1 MVKISG
7 LLKKKL
13 TTGHG
18 KSEIVVT
25 SNCQT
30 HGIASSL
37 QLMVP
42 DCTAIPIWSLSGLDF
57 IVDEINSK
65 AHDGFIWLTILSE
78 EQRVTVSNRLI
89 KKPSIVLSI
98 PEIFFDAFH
107 PDMTY
112 VQLTNGTLQESA
124 LGHYH
129 SRIALWCFLN
139 QIDSIR
145 TIEAFNVRTF
155 DQLGYFGKFE
165 NSMIGIK
172 KAFTDCG
179 LDIDPLSSILSHG
192 NPFMHTFNHPK
203 ISVLAAFAESICKKL
218 NLKTD
223 LKHYEVP
230 QVLRDVLLESGPIYP
245 IYPEVGDFFGFQGTY
260 ASRRQDG
267 RVLHLEDFISE
278 SFEMY
283 SKTPKE
289 LFNREALFTDHFN
302 NTMEYLVTTND

>member
-1 MVKISG
+1 MARIAGILRKR
-7 LLKKKL
+7 L

-18 KSEIVVT
+18 KTQLVVT

-37 QLMVP
+37 QLMVA
-42 DCTAIPIWSLSGLDF
+42 DCAAIPIWSLSGLDF

-65 AHDGFIWLTILSE
+65 AHDGFIWLTILNE
-78 EQRVTVSNRLI
+78 EQRATVSNRLI
-89 KKPSIVLSI
+89 KKPSMVLNI

-139 QIDSIR
+139 QVDATR
-145 TIEAFNVRTF
+145 TMEMFNLRTF
-155 DQLGYFGKFE
+155 DQLDYFGKFE
-165 NSMIGIK
+165 NSMTGLK
-172 KAFTDCG
+172 NAFNDCE

-203 ISVLAAFAESICKKL
+203 ISVLASLAESICKKL

-230 QVLRDVLLESGPIYP
+230 QVLRDVLLESGPIFP

-267 RVLHLEDFISE
+267 RVLNLEDFISE
-278 SFEMY
+278 SFGMY
-283 SKTPKE
+283 SKTPNE
-289 LFNREALFTDHFN
+289 LFNRNALFTDHFN
-302 NTMEYLVTTND
+302 KTMRNLVTTNG